1 MAYSKVLRGRLLRCA
16 LQPSLGFSVNG
27 QSSKALT
34 ETERVDG
41 VGFRL
46 RPRKLPMD
54 QGELGAADAPT
65 AKPRSILGVRVGGRR
80 CATLVNVSGG
90 GAAQRAGLWPQEVII
105 AWTLRP

>member
-65 AKPRSILGVRVGGRR
+65 AKPRPTLGARLGGGLEGP
-80 CATLVNVSGG
+80 TLVDVLYG
-90 GAAQRAGLWPQEVII
+90 GAAQRAVC
-105 AWTLRP
+105 LRSVR